1 MPATIENEQPVSP
14 PRDGHLPNTTRLNGS
29 CLCAISKLG
38 SYMSCRSCPISRS
51 NGCICLLRMEC
62 RSELAA
68 IPLTD
73 DETIVL
79 RKTRSS
85 ANSSM
90 RDGHVCSG
98 AQMKNLR
105 RPLYF
110 RN

>member
-1 MPATIENEQPVSP
+1 
-14 PRDGHLPNTTRLNGS
+14 
-29 CLCAISKLG
+29 
-38 SYMSCRSCPISRS
+38 
-51 NGCICLLRMEC
+51 MEC

-68 IPLTD
+68 IPMTD

-90 RDGHVCSG
+90 RDGHVCSV